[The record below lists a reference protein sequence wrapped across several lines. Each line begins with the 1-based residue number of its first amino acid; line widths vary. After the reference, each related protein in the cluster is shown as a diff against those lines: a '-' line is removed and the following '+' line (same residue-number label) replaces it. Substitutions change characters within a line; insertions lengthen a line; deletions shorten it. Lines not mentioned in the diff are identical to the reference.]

1 MCGPEVLDGSPAET
15 ENPEQTGCCG
25 NTPQG
30 GRPQLLTEFS
40 ILNQNC
46 VRNVSQPLSSSLGEV
61 SGPYQEPPGGKTA
74 LCLLA

>member
-1 MCGPEVLDGSPAET
+1 MGALQKQKTLSRQAAVET
-15 ENPEQTGCCG
+15 PLRA
-25 NTPQG
+25 
-30 GRPQLLTEFS
+30 RPQLLTELS